1 MMRKVFIL
9 IIQALI
15 ISSCLL
21 AIIGCGGATERGGQE
36 VDVTEYR
43 YDNLPEPNEASGAM
57 AEFQA
62 LSRFGKLDL
71 TYYFINGTDQLPG
84 AEENELVREAFAT
97 WAAQSPLTFTETNDR
112 ASADIEISW
121 ETGNHGD
128 GDPFDGPGR
137 VLAHATFPNPFANRQ
152 VILHFDEDERWVNS
166 NSQNVD
172 LLTVAIHEIGHTLGL
187 GHSDDP
193 NAIMFASYSGPSRTL
208 GTDDI
213 AGIQALYGIRDEAAP
228 PAMPDAPTAD
238 ETPAPSPQQDSD
250 GDGLSDVEET
260 LMTGTDPANPDSD
273 GDGLSDGFEVQNRL
287 NPLNPDTDQ
296 DGVNDGQ
303 EVQQGSDPFMPE
315 QDGMMDSLSQEDVQ
329 QIRAGLRN
337 AINTQVVAFRRGD
350 PSLVSNTLG
359 GQLFTL
365 VQDQIN
371 DLNNR
376 GLVQILQLNS
386 IQATDVRLL
395 NSNQVE
401 LDLCPIWGSAFFR
414 RSDGALVQDN
424 GSVLQPQTVLME
436 RTGNGFIPTTVQF
449 HDAPAFCQ

>member
-1 MMRKVFIL
+1 MRKVFFL
-9 IIQALI
+9 LIQALI
-15 ISSCLL
+15 INSFLI
-21 AIIGCGGATERGGQE
+21 ATIGCGSLTERGAQE
-36 VDVTEYR
+36 VDITEYR

-62 LSRFGKLDL
+62 LSRFNKLDI
-71 TYYFINGTDQLPG
+71 TYYFINGTDQLPD
-84 AEENELVREAFAT
+84 AEEHELVREAFAI
-97 WAAQSPLTFTETNDR
+97 WAAVSPLTFTETSDR

-121 ETGNHGD
+121 ERGNHGD

-152 VILHFDEDERWVNS
+152 VILHFDDDERWVNS

-172 LLTVAIHEIGHTLGL
+172 LLTVAIHEIGHNLGL
-187 GHSDDP
+187 GHSEDP
-193 NAIMFASYSGPSRTL
+193 NAIMFASYRGPSRTL

-213 AGIQALYGIRDEAAP
+213 AGIQALYGIREEAAP
-228 PAMPDAPTAD
+228 PAMPEQPPVD

-250 GDGLSDVEET
+250 GDGLSDIEET

-287 NPLNPDTDQ
+287 NPLNPDTDG

-303 EVQQGSDPFMPE
+303 EVQQGSDPFMPD
-315 QDGMMDSLSQEDVQ
+315 QDGMMDSLSQQDVQ

-337 AINTQVVAFRRGD
+337 AINTQVQAFRRGD

-359 GQLFTL
+359 GQLFT
-365 VQDQIN
+365 QIQN
-371 DLNNR
+371 QITDLNNR
-376 GLVQILQLNS
+376 DLVQILELNS
-386 IQATDVRLL
+386 IRATDARVL
-395 NSNQVE
+395 NNNQVE
-401 LDLCPIWGSAFFR
+401 LDLCPTWQSTFFR

-424 GSVLQPQTVLME
+424 GLVLSPQTVLME
-436 RTGNGFIPTTVQF
+436 RTGNGFIPTSVQF